1 MRHIRKLELVN
12 NGIYKDMTSYF
23 QEKAKCFPTFFD
35 ADFTHKSARFVSI
48 TFINDFMDE
57 PIESRYFKDL
67 SQITFI
73 MWLGSNNQW
82 FDTLLLCSSIWFC
95 NTVIRF
101 CNSLNNT
108 VVQFSNSLLNTMVQ
122 FCNPQQLSM
131 SRILLLWPAHLLG
144 GSHIY
149 SLWHI

>member
-73 MWLGSNNQW
+73 MRLGSNNQW
-82 FDTLLLCSSIWFC
+82 FGSVTRSTIQWFSFV
-95 NTVIRF
+95 TH
-101 CNSLNNT
+101 NNY
-108 VVQFSNSLLNTMVQ
+108 L
-122 FCNPQQLSM
+122 
-131 SRILLLWPAHLLG
+131 
-144 GSHIY
+144 
-149 SLWHI
+149 